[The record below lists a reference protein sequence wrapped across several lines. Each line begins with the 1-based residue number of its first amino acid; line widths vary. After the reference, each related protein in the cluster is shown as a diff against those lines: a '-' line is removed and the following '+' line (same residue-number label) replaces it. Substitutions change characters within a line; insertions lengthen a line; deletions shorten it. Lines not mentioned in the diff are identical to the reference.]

1 MRRAI
6 FLDRD
11 GVVNRTEVRGGRPF
25 APTRIED
32 FEIISGVP
40 EAVERLKS
48 AGFMVFVVTNQ
59 PDIETGLQTAGSLA
73 AMHDKM
79 LAAVAVDEVFV
90 CPHTDAANC
99 DCRKPKP
106 GMLLAAARKYDVA
119 LDQSWMIGD
128 RWRDIEAGAA
138 VGCKTVFVDRAYAE
152 PVPRA
157 DYVVAEMPDA
167 LPMILGNN

>member
-1 MRRAI
+1 MGRAV

-32 FEIISGVP
+32 FEIIAGVP
-40 EAVERLKS
+40 EAVERLKQ
-48 AGFMVFVVTNQ
+48 AGYMVFIATNQ
-59 PDIETGLQTAGSLA
+59 PDLETGLQTAESLA
-73 AMHDKM
+73 AIHAK
-79 LAAVAVDEVFV
+79 LRAEVAVDDIFV
-90 CPHTDAANC
+90 CPHTDKANC

-106 GMLLAAARKYDVA
+106 GLLLTAAERYGVTLAE
-119 LDQSWMIGD
+119 SWMIGD

-138 VGCKTVFVDRAYAE
+138 VGCKTVFVDRFYDE
-152 PVPRA
+152 PRPKA